1 MEIEEKVAEMVE
13 KKALIPLAL
22 TFAREVGATMQL
34 EVNACNGDRTTV
46 SPDGCVWSD
55 PS

>member
-1 MEIEEKVAEMVE
+1 METQEKVAETN
-13 KKALIPLAL
+13 KKKTLVPLAL

-34 EVNACNGDRTTV
+34 ETNACNGDRTTV
-46 SPDGCVWSD
+46 SPDGCAWSD